1 MSAYDNFLK
10 KLPGV
15 AGPIKK
21 LTFTEKLKWTALIL
35 FIYLLMTQVVVFGVD
50 RANVPRLQFLEIV
63 LGSSFGS
70 LVTLGIG
77 PIVTSSIIL
86 QLLVGSKIIPWD
98 LKTDEGK
105 QRFQGTQ
112 KMLAIIFSIVEAYIF
127 VSFGAVPSLPGQG
140 IFVMV
145 QLALGGII
153 VLFMDEVVTKW
164 GFGSGVGLFIAAGV
178 SKSIFI
184 QAFNWLPGPTG
195 IAGVTYSAGAI
206 PA

>member
-1 MSAYDNFLK
+1 MSIGASYNSLLK

-15 AGPIKK
+15 SSPIKK
-21 LTFTEKLKWTALIL
+21 LSFSDKLKWTGLIL

-50 RANVPRLQFLEIV
+50 RANVPRLAFLEIV

-77 PIVTSSIIL
+77 PIVTASIIL

-98 LKTDEGK
+98 LKSQAGK
-105 QRFQGTQ
+105 ARFQGTQ
-112 KMLAIIFSIVEAYIF
+112 KILAILFSIIEAYIF
-127 VSFGAVPSLPGQG
+127 TSFGAVPALPGAG
-140 IFVMV
+140 IYVMV

-164 GFGSGVGLFIAAGV
+164 GFGQGVGLFILAGV
-178 SKSIFI
+178 SKGIVI
-184 QAFNWLPGPTG
+184 GLFNPLTVGC
-195 IAGVTYSAGAI
+195 IAGQI
-206 PA
+206 